1 MPQTASVLPRG
12 FLAAALALTTGATG
26 VAASS
31 PGPAGGIT
39 LEAADAAA
47 FADIKIGG
55 DVESFRLDNGLE
67 VVVIPDRRAPV
78 VTHMIWYKVGA
89 ADEPAG
95 MSGVAHF
102 LEHLMFKGTTNNP
115 DGAFSKRVAAIG
127 GQENAFTSNDYTA
140 YFQRVAKEHLGE
152 MMALEA
158 DRMENLI
165 LTDAVVAPERDVV
178 LEERRMRVE
187 SDPGAMLGETLDAV
201 LYVNHPYGT
210 PVIGWPS
217 EISALSKDNAIAF
230 YDRFYTPNNAILIVA
245 GDVEAGEVRRLAE
258 ETYGKVAQRADPGER
273 KRPSAQRVPGA
284 LEVDLADARVNQPN
298 LRKAWLVP
306 SYATDTADDAPALD
320 ILAEILGGGSTSR
333 LYRSLVIDQG
343 VASSAGG
350 WYQSSTLDASRFMV
364 YAVPSDGTS
373 LEDLAGATRA
383 VIDTLIAEGVSEAE
397 LERAKTGL
405 LSSALYAQDSQSS
418 LARMFGVALTT
429 GSTIEEVRDWPR
441 VISAVTAED
450 VRKAAETYLAPQPV
464 TAYLR
469 APEDAGTAATANQ

>member
-1 MPQTASVLPRG
+1 MPQTASALPRV
-12 FLAAALALTTGATG
+12 FLAAAVALALA
-26 VAASS
+26 APARASS
-31 PGPAGGIT
+31 DLPAGSTT
-39 LEAADAAA
+39 LEAADAAS

-78 VTHMIWYKVGA
+78 VTHMIWYRVGA
-89 ADEPAG
+89 ADEEAG

-102 LEHLMFKGTTNNP
+102 LEHLMFKGTEKNP

-140 YFQRVAKEHLGE
+140 YFQRVAKEHLPE

-165 LTDAVVAPERDVV
+165 LTDEVVAPERDVV
-178 LEERRMRVE
+178 LEERRMRVDN
-187 SDPGAMLGETLDAV
+187 DPGAMLGETLDAV

-245 GDVEAGEVRRLAE
+245 GDVDVDGVRRMAE

-273 KRPSAQRVPGA
+273 VRPAAQRVPGS
-284 LEVDLADARVNQPN
+284 LEVDLADPRVNQPN

-306 SYATDTADDAPALD
+306 SYTTDKADSAPALD
-320 ILAEILGGGSTSR
+320 ILSEILGGGSTSR

-350 WYQSSTLDASRFMV
+350 WYQSSTLDDSRFMV

-373 LEDLAGATRA
+373 LEDLGAATRA
-383 VIDTLIAEGVSEAE
+383 VIDTLIADGVTEAE

-429 GSTIEEVRDWPR
+429 GSSIDEVRGWPGA
-441 VISAVTAED
+441 ISAVTPED
-450 VRKAAETYLAPQPV
+450 VRKAAETYLAPRPV

-469 APEDAGTAATANQ
+469 APSVDAGANAQQ